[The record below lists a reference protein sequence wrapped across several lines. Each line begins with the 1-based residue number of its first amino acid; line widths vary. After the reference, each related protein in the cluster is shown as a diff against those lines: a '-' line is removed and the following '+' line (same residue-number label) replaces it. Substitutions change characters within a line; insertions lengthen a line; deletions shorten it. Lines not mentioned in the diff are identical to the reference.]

1 MNRVRIL
8 LFATLL
14 LISCASPMS
23 LAASECVLLLHGL
36 ARTSDSMTGMQKTL
50 KSEGFETHN
59 INYPSRS
66 EPIETLAQDAITPIV
81 SQCENRTV
89 HFVTHSMGGILV
101 REYLA
106 GLGDQNPPAFTIG
119 RVVMLGP
126 PNQGSEVVDTIGKFK
141 AFEWIN
147 GPAGL
152 QLGTTGKP
160 VALGAVNFELGVIA
174 GNRSF
179 NPILSNVLPG
189 PDDGKVSVERTHV
202 EGEKEHMVL
211 PVTHTFMMN
220 NKSVQRAVV
229 SFLKRGSFREDAT
242 HNITTEP

>member
-1 MNRVRIL
+1 MNCARTPI
-8 LFATLL
+8 FATLL
-14 LISCASPMS
+14 LISVFWSNN
-23 LAASECVLLLHGL
+23 LAAAECVLLLHGL
-36 ARTSDSMTGMQKTL
+36 ARTSESMTAMQKTL
-50 KSEGFETHN
+50 ESAGFETHN

-66 EPIETLAQDAITPIV
+66 APIEHLAHEAITPAL
-81 SQCENRTV
+81 SHCKNKKV

-106 GLGDQNPPAFTIG
+106 AQNEQSPAAFAIG

-126 PNQGSEVVDTIGKFK
+126 PNQGSEVVDTFANLK

-160 VALGAVNFELGVIA
+160 VALGAVNFELGIIA

-189 PDDGKVSVERTHV
+189 PDDGKVSVARTHV

-220 NKSVQRAVV
+220 NKDVQHAVV
-229 SFLKRGSFREDAT
+229 SFLKRGSFQEDAA
-242 HNITTEP
+242 HNSTSEP